1 MRLPYMPAEP
11 SADADEQT
19 KKIYARLKGHR
30 NPRPL
35 IPLDLTFLHNP
46 RIAEGFSFLM
56 GAIRQQST
64 LDPQMREIAICYVA
78 VLNKATYEW
87 KAHAQIALE
96 QTKVKPDVLEAI
108 LKDDVKNS
116 KVLSTEEI
124 DVLEFTY
131 QSTKNIEVDD
141 ELMERLK
148 KRYTDRQV
156 VELAMT
162 VASYNMVSRLLVGL
176 DITESNG
183 KRMEMPKL

>member
-1 MRLPYMPAEP
+1 MPAEP
-11 SADADEQT
+11 PAEVDEQT
-19 KKIYARLKGHR
+19 KRIYERLKEHR
-30 NPRPL
+30 KPRPL
-35 IPLDLTFLHNP
+35 IPLDLTFLHSP

-56 GAIRQQST
+56 GAVRQQST

-96 QTKVKPDVLEAI
+96 ETKIKPSVLETI
-108 LKDDVKNS
+108 LRNDVKNS
-116 KVLSTEEI
+116 SVLSEEEI
-124 DVLEFTY
+124 DVLDFTY
-131 QSTKNIEVDD
+131 QSTKNIKVDD
-141 ELMERLK
+141 GLVEKLK